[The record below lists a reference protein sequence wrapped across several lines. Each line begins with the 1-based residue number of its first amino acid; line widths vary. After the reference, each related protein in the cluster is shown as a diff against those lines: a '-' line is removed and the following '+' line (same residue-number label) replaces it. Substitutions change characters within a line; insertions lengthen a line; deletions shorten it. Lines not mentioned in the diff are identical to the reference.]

1 MTRICLW
8 SSPRNISTAF
18 MYSWAQRNDTLVI
31 DEPFYG
37 YYLKA
42 TKANHPGKEEII
54 ASMQCNADQV
64 IKDVMLAT
72 YQKPIVF
79 IKHMTH
85 HTINVNT
92 DFMGEVI
99 NLFFIR
105 DPKKIIS
112 SYAKVID
119 QPVMQDIGMKMQY
132 DFYIKCV
139 SNNYKAIVLDSDELL
154 KKPADVLQ
162 KLCVTIGIGFDAA
175 MLNWKAG
182 ARKEDGIWA
191 KYWYDN
197 VHHSTGFERQQTSER
212 VLPERL
218 ISLYEESKPYYD
230 YLKQFSI
237 KAAE

>member
-1 MTRICLW
+1 
-8 SSPRNISTAF
+8 
-18 MYSWAQRNDTLVI
+18 MYSWAQRNDIIVI

-37 YYLKA
+37 YYLKV
-42 TKANHPGKEEII
+42 TQANHPGKEEII
-54 ASMQCNADQV
+54 ASMQCDADQV
-64 IKDVMLAT
+64 IKDVTLAP

-105 DPKKIIS
+105 DPKKIIT
-112 SYAKVID
+112 SYAQVID

-132 DFYIKCV
+132 DFYLKCV
-139 SNNYKAIVLDSDELL
+139 SNNFRTIVLDSDELL
-154 KKPADVLQ
+154 KNPSDVLQ
-162 KLCVTIGIGFDAA
+162 KLCATIGIEFDAA

-191 KYWYDN
+191 RYWYDN
-197 VHHSTGFERQQTSER
+197 VHHSTGFEKQTTSER
-212 VLPERL
+212 MLEEHL
-218 ISLYEESKPYYD
+218 IPLYEESKPYYD

-237 KAAE
+237 KAAD

>member
-18 MYSWAQRNDTLVI
+18 MYSWAQRNDTFVI

-37 YYLKA
+37 YYLK
-42 TKANHPGKEEII
+42 TTQANHPGKDEII
-54 ASMQCNADQV
+54 ASMQCDADQV
-64 IKDVMLAT
+64 IKDVILAA

-85 HTINVNT
+85 HTINLNT

-105 DPKKIIS
+105 DPKKIIA
-112 SYAKVID
+112 SYAQVIE

-132 DFYIKCV
+132 DFYIKAI
-139 SNNYKAIVLDSDELL
+139 SNNYKTIVLDSDELL
-154 KKPADVLQ
+154 KNPADVLK
-162 KLCVTIGIGFDAA
+162 KLCATIGIDFDES
-175 MLNWKAG
+175 MLNWKTG

-197 VHHSTGFERQQTSER
+197 VHRSTGFERQQTSER
-212 VLPERL
+212 VLPEYL
-218 ISLYEESKPYYD
+218 IPLYDESKPYYD
-230 YLKQFSI
+230 YLKKFSI
-237 KAAE
+237 MAAE